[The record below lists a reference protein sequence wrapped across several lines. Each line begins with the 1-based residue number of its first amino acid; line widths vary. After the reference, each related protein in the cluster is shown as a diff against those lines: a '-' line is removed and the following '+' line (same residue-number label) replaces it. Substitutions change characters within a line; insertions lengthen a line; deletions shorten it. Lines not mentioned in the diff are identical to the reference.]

1 MIRVCQYL
9 SFPAYA
15 RKGDNFTNPNDS
27 IAKYAHDNWTYEVR
41 GEDPHASS
49 GKEDANAS
57 GVSNP
62 SLSFQSL
69 NISTFGEESQ
79 NSAQYLLNHFVGRS
93 RNTETELSTEKQ
105 VVTTTAEGHAE
116 SHDAASH
123 VALGESSDWKSKQST
138 VVTTS
143 TSEGHAESNAAAHV
157 ALGESSVL
165 TETPGDDNNLSGE
178 FNDNGVNSD
187 QRQRKRKNKRSSPD
201 TEATATEAS
210 AKKSR
215 TVSEEDGHTTLQQ
228 ALKPSYIIM

>member
-1 MIRVCQYL
+1 MNADKKSEQEKINKIYTEKNFQGGKVPEDITPGMIRVCQYL

-123 VALGESSDWKSKQST
+123 VALGESSD
-138 VVTTS
+138 
-143 TSEGHAESNAAAHV
+143 
-157 ALGESSVL
+157 
-165 TETPGDDNNLSGE
+165 
-178 FNDNGVNSD
+178 
-187 QRQRKRKNKRSSPD
+187 
-201 TEATATEAS
+201 
-210 AKKSR
+210 
-215 TVSEEDGHTTLQQ
+215 
-228 ALKPSYIIM
+228 